1 MNVEF
6 DQNPLFGIVENSI
19 LSDLSLEKLE
29 FKEGMCKSLFGLID
43 IFLICDSHS

>member
-19 LSDLSLEKLE
+19 LSDLSLEKI
-29 FKEGMCKSLFGLID
+29 GIQRGYV
-43 IFLICDSHS
+43 